1 MIDSLQYVVDELA
14 TNWDD
19 RDWWHQR
26 LEARVAGPVLAAIH
40 GTDGVDVMAEDWDN
54 LLVLDA
60 ARADTFES
68 VLDLDQF
75 DDYETVT
82 SVGSSSPEWME
93 KTFAGREFSDTVY
106 VSGNPWISKIAPDSF
121 HRVYNLWT
129 AEHDVSED
137 ELAEVDILEEL
148 DVETETVLA
157 GELTDAAIDAHERH
171 PNKRIVVHYF
181 QPHAPCVGLPDGT
194 VKSDVNEEVHPG
206 TPLKNG
212 VVERSEVVAAYED
225 NLAYAFHHADR
236 FASTVGGRSVFT
248 ADHAELFGEWCW
260 PLPIRGYAHPSGL
273 RHPDL
278 TTVPWAGKTIG
289 SRRRIKRGSIEHHEA
304 DEAELD
310 RHLEDLGY
318 RV

>member
-14 TNWDD
+14 ANWDD

-40 GTDGVDVMAEDWDN
+40 GRDGVDVMDEDWDN

-68 VLDLDQF
+68 VVDIDQF
-75 DDYETVT
+75 EDYETVT

-93 KTFAGREFSDTVY
+93 ETFAGREFPDTVY

-121 HRVYNLWT
+121 HRVYNLWA
-129 AEHDVSED
+129 AEHEVSED
-137 ELAEVDILEEL
+137 ELASVDLLEEL

-157 GELTDAAIDAHERH
+157 GDLTDAAIDAHERH
-171 PNKRIVVHYF
+171 PNKRIIVHYF
-181 QPHAPCVGLPDGT
+181 QPHAPCVGRPDGT
-194 VKSDVNEEVHPG
+194 VKSDVDDDLHPG

-212 VVERSEVVAAYED
+212 LVGRPEVMSAYED
-225 NLAYAFHHADR
+225 NLAYAVHHADR
-236 FASTVGGRSVFT
+236 FASEVGGRSVYT

-260 PLPIRGYAHPSGL
+260 PVPIRGYAHPSGL
-273 RHPDL
+273 RHPKL
-278 TTVPWAGKTIG
+278 TTVPWATKTVG

-304 DEAELD
+304 DEAALD
-310 RHLEDLGY
+310 EHLEDLGY